1 MSWARIAVLA
11 LATGC
16 LAAEDVEDANEAP
29 PETPARPV
37 AESDDG
43 KASPPTADRDR
54 AAPPA
59 QRTPSASTPTSTL
72 SRIRTTPLSA
82 AADIPL
88 PQDI

>member
-1 MSWARIAVLA
+1 MLA

-16 LAAEDVEDANEAP
+16 LAAEDVEDADEAP
-29 PETPARPV
+29 PQTPARAV

-43 KASPPTADRDR
+43 KVGPRKADRDR
-54 AAPPA
+54 ASPPA
-59 QRTPSASTPTSTL
+59 QQTPSASKPASTL
-72 SRIRTTPLSA
+72 RRIRTTPLSA